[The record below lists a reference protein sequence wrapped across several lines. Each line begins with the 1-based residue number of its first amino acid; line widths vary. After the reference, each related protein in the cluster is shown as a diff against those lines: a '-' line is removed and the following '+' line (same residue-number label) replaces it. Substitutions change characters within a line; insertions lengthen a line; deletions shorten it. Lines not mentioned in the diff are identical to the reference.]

1 MKILLMCGAGA
12 SSGFMAQ
19 AMRKAAK
26 EEGLEDL
33 EIIARSD
40 AEMMNNLKGTD
51 LILFGPHLAYKE
63 EALAKDLAPFNIPY
77 AFINKE
83 AYGSIDGKATLQQAM
98 EVLKQ
103 NGKTIDKSEKSNS
116 ESAHKESAISKTAK
130 NTDESAADDHDT
142 KGFMG
147 WIANTLSPKLN
158 KLTQNIYIAAIQ
170 QSIMSILPMIMIG
183 SVSSIVGVL
192 RRFSILSW
200 LPDISQLNTFSFGLM
215 ALFLSALIPMKVME
229 KAGNEKLKISAML
242 TSIALFLIVCIPTFD
257 SDAGTMAIVTDK
269 IGTGGMLT
277 SVVTGIFTS
286 WVFNV
291 ASRHSLFK
299 EDTMM
304 PDMVVN
310 WTDALIPVTVCLAVG
325 LILMNIGFD
334 LPLFI
339 RSIFS
344 PISNFGQTWI
354 GLILITFLT
363 CFLYSFGF
371 TWILFP
377 VAWAIWMDG
386 MDANMAA
393 VAAGTAPQAINLM
406 ETVMGITYIGGQGCT
421 LALVIMC
428 MRSKVKRLK
437 AIGDV
442 TIFPA
447 IFNINEP
454 IVFGAPVV
462 WNPILMI
469 PLCLNSIVI
478 PTVMYIVMKLGWV
491 PIPSSPM
498 QMWYLPTII
507 QGFLATGSIS
517 GSILVIVLFIISW
530 FIWLPFFKVYERQ
543 QYEEEQEEEA
553 EKIAAEKA

>member
-26 EEGLEDL
+26 EQGLNDIEV
-33 EIIARSD
+33 IARSE
-40 AEMMNNLKGTD
+40 AEMTSNLKDTD
-51 LILFGPHLAYKE
+51 LVMFGPHLAFKKEALEHDLAQYNVPYTFIDKDAYGAIDGEATLKQALEVLNNSKTKE
-63 EALAKDLAPFNIPY
+63 EVKPKTEK
-77 AFINKE
+77 KE
-83 AYGSIDGKATLQQAM
+83 
-98 EVLKQ
+98 
-103 NGKTIDKSEKSNS
+103 EKV
-116 ESAHKESAISKTAK
+116 KLD
-130 NTDESAADDHDT
+130 TDNQ

-147 WIANTLSPKLN
+147 WITNSLAPKLD
-158 KLTQNIYIAAIQ
+158 KLTQNVYISAIQ
-170 QSIMSILPMIMIG
+170 QSIMNILPMIMIG

-192 RRFSILSW
+192 RNFEVLSW
-200 LPDISQLNTFSFGLM
+200 IPDISQLNTFSFGLI
-215 ALFLSALIPMKVME
+215 AIFLSILVPMKVLE
-229 KAGNEKLKISAML
+229 KKGNEKLKVSAML
-242 TSIALFLIVCIPTFD
+242 TSLALFFIITIPTIADGNISF
-257 SDAGTMAIVTDK
+257 VVDK

-277 SVVTGIFTS
+277 AVVTAVFTA
-286 WVFNV
+286 WIFNV
-291 ASRHSLFK
+291 ASNHSLFK
-299 EDTMM
+299 EDTVM
-304 PDMVVN
+304 PDMVVA
-310 WTDALIPVTVCLAVG
+310 WMDALVPVTITLVIG
-325 LILMNIGFD
+325 LIIMNTGFD

-339 RSIFS
+339 RGLFE
-344 PISNFGQTWI
+344 PISAFGQTWL
-354 GLILITFLT
+354 GLIAITFFT

-377 VAWAIWMDG
+377 IAWAIWMDG

-393 VAAGTAPQAINLM
+393 VAAGQVATNINLM
-406 ETVMGITYIGGQGCT
+406 ETVMGLTYIGGQGCT

-442 TIFPA
+442 CIFPA

-478 PTVMYIVMKLGWV
+478 PTIMYVVMHFGLV

-507 QGFLATGSIS
+507 QGYLTTGSFS
-517 GSILVIVLFIISW
+517 GVILVIVLFIASW
-530 FIWLPFFKVYERQ
+530 FIWLPFFKVYEKQ
-543 QYEEEQEEEA
+543 QYLEEMQGN
-553 EKIAAEKA
+553 

>member
-26 EEGLEDL
+26 EQGLDVDVF
-33 EIIARSD
+33 ARSE
-40 AEMMNNLKGTD
+40 AEMTSNLQGVD
-51 LILFGPHLAYKE
+51 LIMFGPHLAYKKD
-63 EALAKDLAPFNIPY
+63 ALEQDLKQYNIPFT
-77 AFINKE
+77 FIDKD
-83 AYGSIDGKATLQQAM
+83 AYGAIDGAATLKQAM
-98 EVLKQ
+98 DMLKDVKPVEV
-103 NGKTIDKSEKSNS
+103 EK
-116 ESAHKESAISKTAK
+116 KEEVQSDVVVEEK
-130 NTDESAADDHDT
+130 NEQ

-147 WIANTLSPKLN
+147 WISNSLAPKLD
-158 KLTQNIYIAAIQ
+158 KLTQNVYIMAIQ

-183 SVSSIVGVL
+183 SVSSIVGVI
-192 RRFSILSW
+192 RRFEILSW
-200 LPDISQLNTFSFGLM
+200 IPDISQLNTFSFGLI
-215 ALFLSALIPMKVME
+215 AIFLSILVPMKVLE
-229 KAGNEKLKISAML
+229 KRGNEKLKISAML
-242 TSIALFLIVCIPTFD
+242 TSLALFFIITIPTID
-257 SDAGTMAIVTDK
+257 GDAGTMAFVSDK

-277 SVVTGIFTS
+277 SVVTAIFTA

-291 ASRHSLFK
+291 ASNHSLFK
-299 EDTMM
+299 KDTVM
-304 PDMVVN
+304 PDMVVA
-310 WTDALIPVTVCLAVG
+310 WMDALVPVTICLVIG
-325 LILMNIGFD
+325 LIIMNVGFD

-339 RSIFS
+339 RGLFS
-344 PISNFGQTWI
+344 PISAFGQTWI
-354 GLILITFLT
+354 GLICITFFT

-377 VAWAIWMDG
+377 IAWAIWMEG

-393 VAAGTAPQAINLM
+393 VAAGQVAQNINLM

-442 TIFPA
+442 CLLPA

-478 PTVMYIVMKLGWV
+478 PSIMYLVMRIGLV
-491 PIPSSPM
+491 PVPSAPM
-498 QMWYLPTII
+498 QMWYLPNVI
-507 QGFLATGSIS
+507 QGYLATGSVMGIV
-517 GSILVIVLFIISW
+517 LVIVLFIVSW
-530 FIWLPFFKVYERQ
+530 FIWLPFFKVYERE
-543 QYEEEQEEEA
+543 QYLEEN
-553 EKIAAEKA
+553 KKA